1 LEAFEAVVVRI
12 EVTLEVVMVMG
23 EECSNEMMGIAM
35 IKNKLKAAILKNMW
49 RHNFI
54 RGGGRW

>member
-1 LEAFEAVVVRI
+1 MVLEAFEAVVVRI

-35 IKNKLKAAILKNMW
+35 IKAS
-49 RHNFI
+49 
-54 RGGGRW
+54 